1 MQSTESSD
9 DQDNSNKK
17 QLLVESETYTENT
30 SNPKTEE
37 LATFI
42 QSDADDK
49 GRANCQSGCCC
60 KNYCKVFR
68 NTKLAVLL
76 RYAVT
81 YLLMV
86 TVVNNN
92 VFTLTVYTYVASTR
106 ISTRMFTLLQ

>member
-17 QLLVESETYTENT
+17 QSLMESETYTENT

-37 LATFI
+37 LAIFF

-76 RYAVT
+76 R
-81 YLLMV
+81 
-86 TVVNNN
+86 
-92 VFTLTVYTYVASTR
+92 
-106 ISTRMFTLLQ
+106 